1 MGPGHS
7 PEHVYGKA
15 ERAALLALARDSIAA
30 GLRGERYEV
39 RLHEQAQTLRAHRAS
54 FVTLNRRGRLR
65 GCIGTLQARR
75 ALAVEVAAMAH
86 AAAFSDP
93 RFPPLRSGEFAEVEV
108 HISVLGEPEPI
119 VFGSED
125 ELLALLRP
133 GIDGLILSEG
143 PRRGT
148 FLPSVW
154 EQLPAPREFLQRLKL
169 KAGLEA
175 DYWSSRIQV
184 ERYTAESIP

>member
-1 MGPGHS
+1 M
-7 PEHVYGKA
+7 
-15 ERAALLALARDSIAA
+15 LALARASIEA
-30 GLRGERYEV
+30 GLRGARHAVQLQQQPEK
-39 RLHEQAQTLRAHRAS
+39 LRAHRAS
-54 FVTLNRRGRLR
+54 FVTLNRHGRLR

-75 ALAVEVAAMAH
+75 ALALEVVEMAH

-93 RFPPLRSGEFAEVEV
+93 RFPQLQASEFAEIEL
-108 HISVLGEPEPI
+108 HISVLGEPEP
-119 VFGSED
+119 VTFRSED
-125 ELLALLRP
+125 ELLARLRP

-143 PRRGT
+143 QQRGT

-154 EQLPAPREFLQRLKL
+154 EQLPAPRDFLQRLKL

-184 ERYTAESIP
+184 ARYTAESIP

>member
-1 MGPGHS
+1 MVPGHS
-7 PEHVYGKA
+7 PERVYTEA
-15 ERAALLALARDSIAA
+15 ERDALLALARGAIAA
-30 GLRGERYEV
+30 GLRGERHEV
-39 RLHEQAQTLRAHRAS
+39 RLHEQAEKLRAHRAS
-54 FVTLNRRGRLR
+54 FVTLSRRGRLR

-75 ALAVEVAAMAH
+75 ALAVEVVEMAH

-93 RFPPLRSGEFAEVEV
+93 RFPPLQAGEFAEVEV
-108 HISVLGEPEPI
+108 HISVLGEPEPV
-119 VFGSED
+119 VFGSEE

-175 DYWSSRIQV
+175 DYWSARIRV